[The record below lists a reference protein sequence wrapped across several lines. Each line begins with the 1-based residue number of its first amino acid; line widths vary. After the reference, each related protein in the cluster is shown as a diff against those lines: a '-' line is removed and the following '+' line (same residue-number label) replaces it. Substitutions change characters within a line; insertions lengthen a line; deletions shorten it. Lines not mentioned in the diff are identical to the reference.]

1 MIYSVDQYNIFRLHN
16 DDMSVVKVIP
26 EVESNTDYQAMQ
38 IWRQLNDLVQITG
51 MPKPVDVPRAVTP
64 RQIRIALTH
73 VGLRDTVESFV
84 AQASRDVQDVWEFSV
99 EVQRQNPIL
108 LQMMPLLGL
117 SSQQIDD
124 LFILASTL

>member
-16 DDMSVVKVIP
+16 ENMSVVKVVQEI
-26 EVESNTDYQAMQ
+26 ESDADYQAMQ
-38 IWRQLNDLVQITG
+38 IWRQSNDLFNYTSSQ
-51 MPKPVDVPRAVTP
+51 PPVTVPRAVTP

-84 AQASRDVQDVWEFSV
+84 AQANRDVRDVWEFSV
-99 EVQRQNPIL
+99 EVQRNNPIL

-117 SSQQIDD
+117 SNQQIDD

>member
-16 DDMSVVKVIP
+16 ENMSVVKVVQEI
-26 EVESNTDYQAMQ
+26 ESDADYQAMQ
-38 IWRQLNDLVQITG
+38 LWRQSNDLFNYTSSQ
-51 MPKPVDVPRAVTP
+51 PPVTVPRAVTP

-84 AQASRDVQDVWEFSV
+84 AQASRDVRDVWEFSV
-99 EVQRQNPIL
+99 EVQRNNPIL

-117 SSQQIDD
+117 SNQQIDD